1 MSSTRPAAPASSAS
15 LAGSAA
21 SAEGVTP
28 APAGASAPAEPP
40 TVPAPPASAAQVF
53 GPVMPLATRFAALLA
68 TDGVERGLLGP
79 REVPRLWERHLMNC
93 AVVAELLPAE
103 AEVVDVGS
111 GAGLPGLVFAML
123 RPSLR
128 IILLEPMLRRTVFLE
143 ECIAALELPNVTVRR
158 GRAEDL
164 AGALQAD
171 VATSRAV
178 APLAR
183 LVPLSAGVIRPGGT
197 ILAIKG
203 QDAEAELKQAGP
215 VLRQLGVR
223 SADVVKVGQ
232 GIVEPPATVVRILT
246 GETGRNPT
254 GAAGRRRPSR
264 KR

>member
-1 MSSTRPAAPASSAS
+1 MSSPRPVSP
-15 LAGSAA
+15 AGSAD
-21 SAEGVTP
+21 SAESVTP
-28 APAGASAPAEPP
+28 GPSVSAEPP
-40 TVPAPPASAAQVF
+40 SVPAPPASAAQVF
-53 GPVMPLATRFAALLA
+53 GPALPLATRFAALLA

-93 AVVAELLPAE
+93 AAVAELLPAE

-128 IILLEPMLRRTVFLE
+128 MILLEPMLRRTVFLE

-164 AGALQAD
+164 AGAIQAD
-171 VATSRAV
+171 IATSRAV
-178 APLAR
+178 APLDR
-183 LVPLSAGVIRPGGT
+183 LIPLSAGVTRPGGT

-203 QDAEAELKQAGP
+203 QDAEAELKQARP
-215 VLRQLGVR
+215 VLRQLGVQ

-254 GAAGRRRPSR
+254 GATGRRRPSR